1 MFHLPTHTAALTFAI
16 LLLNISFSSGKK
28 SKPSDIPSEAEWGSI
43 ESIEVEGE
51 PSLDYIQVMI
61 FIIDPCVSTCGAI
74 GQSVSLSVVEFWTYN
89 RISLLESSGARG
101 VSIVC

>member
-1 MFHLPTHTAALTFAI
+1 MFHLSTHTAALSCAV
-16 LLLNISFSSGKK
+16 LLLNIFFSSGKK
-28 SKPSDIPSEAEWGSI
+28 TNPSDIPSEAEWGSI
-43 ESIEVEGE
+43 ESIEVDGE
-51 PSLDYIQVMI
+51 PRLDYIQVMI
-61 FIIDPCVSTCGAI
+61 FLIDPCVSTCGAV